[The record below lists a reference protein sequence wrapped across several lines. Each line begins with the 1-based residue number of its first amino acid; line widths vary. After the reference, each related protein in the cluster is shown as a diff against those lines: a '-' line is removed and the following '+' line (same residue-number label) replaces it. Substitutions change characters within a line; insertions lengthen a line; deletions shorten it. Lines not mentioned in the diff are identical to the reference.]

1 LATSYDEYEESL
13 DLEQL
18 FRKLGAPSPKTLAK
32 TVEHFTT
39 KEADKRDRIVLGY
52 FGQNGVDRVVDAIAT
67 RLLASPR
74 LPQSAKILDVGAG
87 SGFFTAKIMKSIQ
100 VDSPTTSFYA
110 MDLTPAMLHM
120 LTKKSQKIK
129 PFIGI
134 AENIQ
139 SSIKE
144 AKKHFNIPT
153 KFDAAYSTLML
164 HHSPEPE
171 SVFKSLRTIL
181 KKNGKAIILDMC
193 EHKFTEFK
201 TEMGDIHLGF
211 NLKNISEMA
220 RKHFSTVRVEKMAGF
235 TCESSGRIAEIF
247 TVSMWNYS

>member
-39 KEADKRDRIVLGY
+39 KEADKRDKIVIGY
-52 FGQNGVDRVVDAIAT
+52 FGQNGVDRIVDAIAT

-74 LPQSAKILDVGAG
+74 LPQNAKILDVGAG

-110 MDLTPAMLHM
+110 MDLTPAMLHS
-120 LTKKSQKIK
+120 LAKKSQRIA
-129 PFIGI
+129 PFIGM

-139 SSIKE
+139 GSIKE
-144 AKKHFNIPT
+144 AKKHFSIPT

-164 HHSPEPE
+164 HHSLGPE

-193 EHKFTEFK
+193 EHKFKEFK

-220 RKHFSTVRVEKMAGF
+220 RKHFSTVRVEKMAGIS
-235 TCESSGRIAEIF
+235 CESSGRIAEIF
-247 TVSMWNYS
+247 IASMWNCS

>member
-1 LATSYDEYEESL
+1 MATSYDEYEESL

>member
-1 LATSYDEYEESL
+1 MATSYDEYEESL

-39 KEADKRDRIVLGY
+39 KEADKRDKIVIGY
-52 FGQNGVDRVVDAIAT
+52 FGQNGVDRIVDAIAT

-74 LPQSAKILDVGAG
+74 LPQNAKILDVGAG

-110 MDLTPAMLHM
+110 MDLTPAMLHS
-120 LTKKSQKIK
+120 LAKKSQRIA
-129 PFIGI
+129 PFIGM

-139 SSIKE
+139 GSIKE
-144 AKKHFNIPT
+144 AKKHFSIPT

-164 HHSPEPE
+164 HHSLGPE

-193 EHKFTEFK
+193 EHKFKEFK

-220 RKHFSTVRVEKMAGF
+220 RKHFSTVRVEKMAGIS
-235 TCESSGRIAEIF
+235 CESSGRIAEIF
-247 TVSMWNYS
+247 IASMWNCS